1 MENPMGKNMASYYL
15 WLTLAA
21 GCLGVIMGIN
31 RTIKTRAH
39 ESRALQT
46 LSALS
51 GVLLIGVSIYTI
63 VTSGG
68 HTARTSYAIPFMM
81 ILGLSLCARQLESIP
96 VAAVFI
102 LILGL
107 GFLYLIGHGGI
118 PQSVNELLQKH
129 NLKKLIIG
137 GVIVIVGVVVLAMS
151 TVERLVDL
159 VLNALGLGIAV
170 IVLSAISMVHAGL
183 VLFTGDGRGL
193 LKFM

>member
-1 MENPMGKNMASYYL
+1 MGQNMASYYL